1 MREWLSGNLLIF
13 LAFERLVLLS
23 SQFCGTS
30 VTVLGG
36 YCFFLWPTF
45 LFTHVTKR
53 DSGHTNVSPSV
64 QRNILPLTCQNNVT
78 PRWGTEKLQ
87 IGFFFFFPHCAFHL
101 FPQQPLS
108 LPILHILLSWMEPS
122 PDAHCRSDHELLSS
136 GYSKLEEGWENS
148 YEGPHNSTHSRNRQL
163 KIKENAF
170 SLAIC
175 FGRWKLVSI
184 IPNASWS
191 TVLQLV
197 ETGHCWNN
205 KDVVMWDKAAV
216 KSLLSSEKDPSRAA
230 KALWVQK

>member
-1 MREWLSGNLLIF
+1 MLQREI
-13 LAFERLVLLS
+13 LAT
-23 SQFCGTS
+23 Q
-30 VTVLGG
+30 
-36 YCFFLWPTF
+36 TF
-45 LFTHVTKR
+45 LPQYR
-53 DSGHTNVSPSV
+53 EIYYLSPVKTMSLQGEV
-64 QRNILPLTCQNNVT
+64 QKSC
-78 PRWGTEKLQ
+78 KLA
-87 IGFFFFFPHCAFHL
+87 FFFFPHCAFHL

-205 KDVVMWDKAAV
+205 KDIVMWDKAAV